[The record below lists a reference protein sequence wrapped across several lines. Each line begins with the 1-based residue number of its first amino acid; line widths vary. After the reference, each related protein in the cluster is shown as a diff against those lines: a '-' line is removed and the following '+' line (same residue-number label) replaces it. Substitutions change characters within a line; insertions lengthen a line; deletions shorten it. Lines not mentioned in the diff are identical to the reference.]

1 MKTKFQNQKFIRVL
15 MIFTFLVGSFGANA
29 QALWDWDDCVDWVKY
44 EGGDYLAHYA
54 RPLYAEEAGYEFR
67 VTQTSPD
74 IIVAITYQPI
84 TPFGSPTTCRYKILR
99 GFYRGA
105 PYFKNIEVLYD
116 PLLNRPFRTWNTIQV
131 YGVSYRAGDFE
142 MFYGESDFE
151 YLADPTKAAA
161 ALMMEF
167 VDYYVD

>member
-44 EGGDYLAHYA
+44 EGGGDYLAHFA
-54 RPLYAEEAGYEFR
+54 RLLYAEEGFEFR

-74 IIVAITYQPI
+74 IVVAITYQPI
-84 TPFGSPTTCRYKILR
+84 TMFGSPTTCRYKIVR
-99 GFYRGA
+99 GNYRGA
-105 PYFKNIEVLYD
+105 PYFKDVEVLYD
-116 PLLNRPFRTWNTIQV
+116 PLFNGPFNSWNSIQQYSV
-131 YGVSYRAGDFE
+131 PYKMGDFD
-142 MFYGESDFE
+142 MFYGVND
-151 YLADPTKAAA
+151 LDDLPVHKKAAA
-161 ALMMEF
+161 ALMIEF